1 MESTSPFK
9 LRLNLSLYRVFECS
23 QVLIYKMPFFKNLFF
38 SKYFIL
44 FECPREIIIRGH
56 WHHSTIFTTH
66 IQDTI
71 KKPRKSMGYMYRYLI
86 KYGGQ
91 GEKLVQSQR
100 SRVKSSISNY
110 LSASNVTINPLK
122 KLSDLYVFIYLK
134 RLGDRQN
141 THQM

>member
-1 MESTSPFK
+1 MSPRDHHQGTLTSFDI
-9 LRLNLSLYRVFECS
+9 F
-23 QVLIYKMPFFKNLFF
+23 
-38 SKYFIL
+38 
-44 FECPREIIIRGH
+44 
-56 WHHSTIFTTH
+56 HHAHTRYH
-66 IQDTI
+66 

-134 RLGDRQN
+134 RLGDQQN
-141 THQM
+141 IHQM

>member
-9 LRLNLSLYRVFECS
+9 LRLNLSLNRVFECS
-23 QVLIYKMPFFKNLFF
+23 QVLIYKKPFFKNLFF
-38 SKYFIL
+38 SKYFIF

-56 WHHSTIFTTH
+56 WHHSTFFTTH

-71 KKPRKSMGYMYRYLI
+71 KTPEKAWVTGIWKSMEVKVKNWFKVI
-86 KYGGQ
+86 NA
-91 GEKLVQSQR
+91 SQR

-122 KLSDLYVFIYLK
+122 NVQIYMYLSI
-134 RLGDRQN
+134 
-141 THQM
+141 